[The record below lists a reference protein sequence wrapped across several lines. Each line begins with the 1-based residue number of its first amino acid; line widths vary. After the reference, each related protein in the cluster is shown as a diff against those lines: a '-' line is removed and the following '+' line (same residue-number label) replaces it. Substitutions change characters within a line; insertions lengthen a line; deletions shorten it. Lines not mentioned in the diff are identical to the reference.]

1 MATVI
6 TNNIQ
11 PLLVS
16 TGLDQFYY
24 ANFPRPNLEVL
35 NFTWNQSTTLANET
49 TGYFVNALGFP
60 AAIGTYSSTISKFI
74 QIGSLVQFVPPT
86 GYYFDSNNRLKLGT
100 PSQDNDKLVIWASPN
115 AIVLDGTNQ
124 GRGNFDDGTGPVIL
138 NNFVPTGAIP
148 VAVIPLLVTDLPSTT
163 VTDITNQIVL
173 YRNFGLGY
181 DSTGTITGTPYT
193 WYVITSTNLA
203 VNATWSQQ
211 YAGNTSGT
219 NLDASWLIQFVTDG
233 SKYTV
238 TSATNQILF

>member
-1 MATVI
+1 VATVI

-24 ANFPRPNLEVL
+24 ANFPRPDLAVL

-49 TGYFVNALGFP
+49 TGYFVNALGYP
-60 AAIGTYSSTISKFI
+60 AAIGSYSGTTSKYI
-74 QIGSLVQFVPPT
+74 QVGSLVQFVPPT

-100 PSQDNDKLVIWASPN
+100 PSQDNDKLILWASPI

-124 GRGNFDDGTGPVIL
+124 GQGNFPDGTGPVTL
-138 NNFVPTGAIP
+138 NNFIPTGAIP

-163 VTDITNQIVL
+163 VTDITNQILL
-173 YRNFGLGY
+173 YQNFGLGY
-181 DSTGTITGTPYT
+181 DNLTAS

-203 VNATWSQQ
+203 VDAPFSLANAQS
-211 YAGNTSGT
+211 TSGT
-219 NLDASWLIQFVTDG
+219 NLDASWLIEFVTNG
-233 SKYTV
+233 NTYKKQVYEV
-238 TSATNQILF
+238 FLECYC